1 MRASSHTRRS
11 LSRRARTGS
20 ALLRELVD
28 QLEPFGDVVP
38 AVLQAAKQIASQLDT
53 VLVRQDLMLEAN
65 EKLLELALAGKQE
78 ALAGK
83 QEALAANEKVLAAN
97 EKVLELALAGRQEAL
112 AGRQEALAD
121 KHEAL
126 AGKHEALAG
135 KQETMDAKDRASS
148 MLIMMKTAELASFK
162 AQFEPR
168 IMIDIIYDAIMSSN
182 AFTDDLKKGK
192 WGILLDGVLTTDDK
206 NNSILTPAAMR
217 DLADLDATKELA
229 TVVCDLKSISNRLA
243 SAHHKGASDLSGMG
257 WRLGVQL
264 SPSLAAALIV
274 IKNLRMLDERQIY
287 LPLKEPVA
295 FLNLRADVSH
305 ELNFDRLCWGAKL
318 LPQGKGGA

>member
-1 MRASSHTRRS
+1 MCRDARPVHARLLSHNSLPRPARAGR
-11 LSRRARTGS
+11 

-28 QLEPFGDVVP
+28 QLEPIGDVVP
-38 AVLQAAKQIASQLDT
+38 AVLQAAKQIVSQLDK
-53 VLVRQDLMLEAN
+53 VLMRQDLMLASN
-65 EKLLELALAGKQE
+65 EKVLELALAGKQE
-78 ALAGK
+78 A
-83 QEALAANEKVLAAN
+83 QVANEKLLASN
-97 EKVLELALAGRQEAL
+97 EKVLELALAAKQEAQADKKEAL
-112 AGRQEALAD
+112 AA
-121 KHEAL
+121 
-126 AGKHEALAG
+126 
-135 KQETMDAKDRASS
+135 KQETMAANDRASS

-182 AFTDDLKKGK
+182 AFADDLKKGK
-192 WGILLDGVLTTDDK
+192 WGILLDGVLTTDAK

-217 DLADLDATKELA
+217 DLADLDAKKELA
-229 TVVCDLKSISNRLA
+229 TVICDLQSISNRLA
-243 SAHHKGASDLSGMG
+243 LAHHKGASDLSGMG
-257 WRLGVQL
+257 WRLGVQP

-305 ELNFDRLCWGAKL
+305 ELNFDGLCWRAK
-318 LPQGKGGA
+318 

>member
-126 AGKHEALAG
+126 AGK
-135 KQETMDAKDRASS
+135 QETMDAKDRASA